1 MFSEPAVYQDDDD
14 DEDDWDDENSDDV
27 GHDEDDE
34 EESDDDDDDGEF
46 EDEEDEDEDEE
57 FDEEHPDDLD
67 DEEYVEDYGFDED
80 ENEGDE
86 DGETRI
92 STFCVVLMCA
102 CLCVLLGAAGALLG
116 VYVFD
121 DYFNNKGRDEDLT
134 TPITTARPSTI
145 PPTNIPSKT
154 PTISTRPTNSHLPS
168 ISPSSQPTISFGPTN
183 FVPEFFEF
191 QAYQDTTITNSDAT
205 DVSSYGS
212 NEEVLVVFKGPI
224 NTNEIGLTST
234 ESFSLIAFN
243 ITSEL
248 LPRFDNPIYINRET
262 SALLKLQHI
271 PRPGSAGPINMT
283 LSLLSQNNI
292 LDANSIED
300 MTYDTWMIL
309 FDDAT
314 IDDNIVVLGRTY
326 FEVLPDQIYVDI
338 DVTDILLNSVIQRE
352 RRRRK
357 LEPVQYNNNNDDDDS
372 FVIFQITRTNAASE
386 IVIDNDV
393 DLATTT
399 ELPNRFH
406 SRESST
412 TTAPILEIQ
421 LIIPSENPTI
431 SIEPSSTTTAEPTT
445 SPTTTTNNSTMS
457 NNVTTSQ
464 PTLVPTTTLA
474 PSNQSLTEDNQ

>member
-154 PTISTRPTNSHLPS
+154 PTISTRPTPVAHPRPAAQLSGPNSGNGNPLLFILFIPSLFLFLVLPS
-168 ISPSSQPTISFGPTN
+168 YTCMYCLFSKLAINIHWFTI
-183 FVPEFFEF
+183 
-191 QAYQDTTITNSDAT
+191 
-205 DVSSYGS
+205 
-212 NEEVLVVFKGPI
+212 
-224 NTNEIGLTST
+224 
-234 ESFSLIAFN
+234 
-243 ITSEL
+243 
-248 LPRFDNPIYINRET
+248 
-262 SALLKLQHI
+262 
-271 PRPGSAGPINMT
+271 
-283 LSLLSQNNI
+283 
-292 LDANSIED
+292 
-300 MTYDTWMIL
+300 
-309 FDDAT
+309 
-314 IDDNIVVLGRTY
+314 
-326 FEVLPDQIYVDI
+326 
-338 DVTDILLNSVIQRE
+338 
-352 RRRRK
+352 
-357 LEPVQYNNNNDDDDS
+357 
-372 FVIFQITRTNAASE
+372 
-386 IVIDNDV
+386 
-393 DLATTT
+393 
-399 ELPNRFH
+399 
-406 SRESST
+406 
-412 TTAPILEIQ
+412 
-421 LIIPSENPTI
+421 
-431 SIEPSSTTTAEPTT
+431 
-445 SPTTTTNNSTMS
+445 
-457 NNVTTSQ
+457 
-464 PTLVPTTTLA
+464 
-474 PSNQSLTEDNQ
+474 